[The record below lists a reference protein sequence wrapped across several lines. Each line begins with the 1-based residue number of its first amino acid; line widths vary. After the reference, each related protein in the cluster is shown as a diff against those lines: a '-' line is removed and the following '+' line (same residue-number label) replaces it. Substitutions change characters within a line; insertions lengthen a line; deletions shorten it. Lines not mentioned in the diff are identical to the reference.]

1 MQLDVKTLYLL
12 NIVVALVTA
21 GVSFFSWF
29 YHRDMPGLRGWAI
42 GLSLGAAGTVMLSL
56 RTPASPIILAIA
68 GNTLIVAGY
77 ATVWMSVRR
86 FNDGVLDLRYVT
98 FPVGL
103 FVVFFTIASLAG
115 ADIRDRIA
123 MVSTAIGTLSLLA
136 GREVFNARKQE
147 PLGSR
152 LPTSLAFAFIAIA
165 MIVRAIFALLGEV
178 PSTDSAF
185 YDPTQGSTLFVNTVC
200 LVAVTLGLL
209 MMANERLRRRY
220 EKLASTDELTG
231 LPNRR
236 FFLEHGERLC
246 SRAARDK
253 FPACILLMDLDHFSE
268 VNRLFGH
275 PGGDHA
281 LAAFAAFTR
290 TQLRPTDLIGRYGG
304 EEFCVLLQ
312 RTDEKE
318 GVRIAERLRTGVA
331 NMSIELGR
339 EVLRIT
345 VSIGLTQLDDDG
357 DLRAS
362 IRKADIALYRAKA
375 LGRNLVCST
384 SADRNTA
391 AAL

>member
-21 GVSFFSWF
+21 GVSFFSWLN
-29 YHRDMPGLRGWAI
+29 HRDMPGLRGWAI
-42 GLSLGAAGTVMLSL
+42 GLSLGAAGTVALSL
-56 RTPASPIILAIA
+56 QTPASPIILAIA

-86 FNDGVLDLRYVT
+86 FNDGGLDLRCVT
-98 FPVGL
+98 IPVGL
-103 FVVFFTIASLAG
+103 FVVIFSIASLAG
-115 ADIRDRIA
+115 ADMRGRIA
-123 MVSTAIGTLSLLA
+123 MVSTAIGALSLLA
-136 GREVFNARKQE
+136 GREVFTARKKE

-165 MIVRAIFALLGEV
+165 MLVRAFFALLGEV
-178 PSTDSAF
+178 PSTDPAH

-246 SRAARDK
+246 SRAARDRL
-253 FPACILLMDLDHFSE
+253 PACILLMDLDHFSE
-268 VNRLFGH
+268 VNRQFGH

-281 LAAFAAFTR
+281 LASFSAFAR
-290 TQLRPTDLIGRYGG
+290 RQLRPTDLIGRYGG

-312 RTDEKE
+312 GTNERE
-318 GVRIAERLRTGVA
+318 GLRVAERLRTGVA
-331 NMSIELGR
+331 DMAIGVGGR
-339 EVLRIT
+339 ALRIT
-345 VSIGLTQLDDDG
+345 VSIGLTRLDDDG

-384 SADRNTA
+384 SVDRNMA
-391 AAL
+391 AV

>member
-56 RTPASPIILAIA
+56 RTPTSPIILALV

-86 FNDGVLDLRYVT
+86 FNDGSLDLRYIAI
-98 FPVGL
+98 PVGL
-103 FVVFFTIASLAG
+103 FVVIFAIALLAG
-115 ADIRDRIA
+115 ADIRGRIA
-123 MVSTAIGTLSLLA
+123 MVSAAIGALSLLA
-136 GREVFNARKQE
+136 GREVFTARKQE

-152 LPTSLAFAFIAIA
+152 IPTSLAFAFIAIA
-165 MIVRAIFALLGEV
+165 MIVRAVFSLLGEGS
-178 PSTDSAF
+178 STEAAY
-185 YDPTQGSTLFVNTVC
+185 YDPTQGSTLFINTVC

-246 SRAARDK
+246 NRAARDK
-253 FPACILLMDLDHFSE
+253 SPVCILLMDLDHFSE
-268 VNRLFGH
+268 VNRQFGH

-281 LAAFAAFTR
+281 LASFASLTR
-290 TQLRPTDLIGRYGG
+290 RQLRPTDLIARYGG

-312 RTDEKE
+312 GTDEKE
-318 GVRIAERLRTGVA
+318 GVRIAERLRAGVA
-331 NMSIELGR
+331 DMSIDLAGKT
-339 EVLRIT
+339 LKIT
-345 VSIGLTQLDDDG
+345 VSIGLTRLDDDG

-362 IRKADIALYRAKA
+362 IRKADVALYRAKA

-384 SADRNTA
+384 SGDTNAA